1 MYSRKN
7 KIYVN
12 GEKVILPAYM
22 EECGVGR
29 IISAQHYVNAI
40 LKETSAYLWACT
52 IYIMSQA
59 KEKN

>member
-40 LKETSAYLWACT
+40 LKETSAYL
-52 IYIMSQA
+52 
-59 KEKN
+59 